1 MVSGPVCLVAWW
13 CHMVVECDI
22 AIGWLCA
29 RLNVRLVHCLC
40 DWLDVRLIHYAIGWL
55 LVR

>member
-1 MVSGPVCLVAWW
+1 
-13 CHMVVECDI
+13 MVVECDI